1 MPLRLPRHALGRA
14 PRTLSTVVALMALTP
29 GLLGCGSLAGII
41 AEPEI
46 RCGRFEGPGCRTLTD
61 AGRLLLRRGDEEPLI
76 VAVDGACPPNARCMA
91 SVLGGEDVA
100 VVVRWPDGTTEWVMI
115 PLPADWPAGAPGPAV
130 AQDGLP
136 PQHLLDLV
144 GAGG

>member
-1 MPLRLPRHALGRA
+1 MVAGA
-14 PRTLSTVVALMALTP
+14 VSISARTLAVAAL
-29 GLLGCGSLAGII
+29 LSLAPWLIGCESVLG
-41 AEPEI
+41 AMAGPEVQ
-46 RCGRFEGPGCRTLTD
+46 CGRFEGPKCDDLIKLGRD
-61 AGRLLLRRGDEEPLI
+61 AVAARRPGEVPLI

-100 VVVRWPDGTTEWVMI
+100 VIVRWPDGTMDWATI
-115 PLPADWPAGAPGPAV
+115 PLPADWPAGSPGAAV

-136 PQHLLDLV
+136 PQHLQSLV

>member
-1 MPLRLPRHALGRA
+1 M
-14 PRTLSTVVALMALTP
+14 
-29 GLLGCGSLAGII
+29 

-46 RCGRFEGPGCRTLTD
+46 RCGRFEGPDCNDLIELGTD
-61 AGRLLLRRGDEEPLI
+61 AVASRTIEVPLI

-100 VVVRWPDGTTEWVMI
+100 VIVRWPDGTMGWATI
-115 PLPADWPAGAPGPAV
+115 PLPADWPAGAPGAAV
-130 AQDGLP
+130 AQDGPP
-136 PQHLLDLV
+136 PQHLQSLV